1 MSAMDEWKMVPVEP
15 TQEMCAAA
23 VVFAN
28 GNAVYKNVAAEA
40 LKIEEAIYGE
50 AYAAMLA
57 AAPEPPHLSMTREEA
72 QTFQNWAGMDGACA
86 FHLIERHANGW
97 GDVARMMD
105 AWLQANSKAPNAR
118 LRRDQQPARTYE

>member
-1 MSAMDEWKMVPVEP
+1 MELKWSIVPQEA

-57 AAPEPPHLSMTREEA
+57 AAPEPPHISMTREEA
-72 QTFQNWAGMDGACA
+72 QTFQSWKGMDGACA

-105 AWLQANSKAPNAR
+105 AWLQANLNTPNGAHER
-118 LRRDQQPARTYE
+118 ETTA